1 MKYRFI
7 DYLTGQAMLPPRGT
21 QLAEQIDITFLGI
34 YWLSVVLFLMIT
46 IPAIY
51 FAWRYRYKPGR
62 VTPHQTHN
70 TTLEVLWSVGPL
82 LLCVGLFFW
91 GLNGYMKLVVAPGEA
106 MEIQVTAKQ
115 WLWTFEYP
123 DGSRTVNDLH
133 VPVNKPVK
141 MVMTSEDVLHS
152 FFVPNMRVKQDVVPG
167 RYTQVWFTPITLG
180 ETYFTCA
187 EYCGKD
193 HSNMKGK
200 LTVDTDA
207 DFAKFVLTGGT
218 EFESYFDASD
228 PAKTPAA
235 WGKIQ
240 YERKGCNSC
249 HTVDGST
256 SKGPTWKG
264 IWGSMVTL
272 NDGKSVL
279 VDEDYVKESMMQ
291 PTAKVVKGF
300 DPVMPTF
307 QGLLRPHEVRGLVA
321 YIESLK

>member
-1 MKYRFI
+1 
-7 DYLTGQAMLPPRGT
+7 MLPPRGT
-21 QLAEQIDITFLGI
+21 ELATQIDITFLGI

-193 HSNMKGK
+193 HSSMRGK
-200 LTVDTDA
+200 LTVETDEA
-207 DFAKFVLTGGT
+207 FAQFIITGGT
-218 EFESYFDASD
+218 EFESYFDGSD
-228 PAKTPAA
+228 PKKTPIE

-256 SKGPTWKG
+256 SKGPSWKG
-264 IWGSMVTL
+264 KWGKMETL
-272 NDGKSVL
+272 NNGSAVL
-279 VDEDYVKESMMQ
+279 VDEAYVRESMMQ

-300 DPVMPTF
+300 EPIMPTF
-307 QGLLRPHEVRGLVA
+307 QGLLRPHEIRGLVA